1 MFERPNHLHSTG
13 PQMRGKIK
21 IKCTPTSRIY
31 TKKIIPTLRAIKAR
45 HLSPRN
51 PNLNQ
56 TLPCTLR
63 NHLPSI
69 IPRMT
74 PPIHHSRL
82 ITKPPQSSHH
92 IIKGK
97 NPNRQNQKT
106 PHNTDT
112 QLHFPLKSAAI
123 HYPHIHKDHK
133 QTHHMNHKRGVW
145 KVHKRGLKNSRAET

>member
-92 IIKGK
+92 IIKCK
-97 NPNRQNQKT
+97 NPNKTKSKNTSQHRHTATFPFKVRSNSLPTHTQRPQTDT
-106 PHNTDT
+106 PHE
-112 QLHFPLKSAAI
+112 P
-123 HYPHIHKDHK
+123 
-133 QTHHMNHKRGVW
+133 QTRSLESPQTGTKEFA
-145 KVHKRGLKNSRAET
+145 S